1 MLGECSRHL
10 NTQVA
15 WVFPSGMV
23 TLINC
28 YFPLRNTD
36 QLSFPAGIM
45 WSGYTGLLLFGRC
58 VSEDLTCS
66 YFTEYSC
73 VIWRLTASNYND
85 RFNPLRLDTT
95 FPVKLISPATHK
107 FPWKSGDLSEVCGFV
122 GILGH
127 IPFDT
132 FSWLLFAV
140 LWCIATQSFLC
151 SLSWCKAENKTQLS
165 SQAKKIRQKSANCL
179 AEINL
184 L

>member
-15 WVFPSGMV
+15 WVFLSRMV

-28 YFPLRNTD
+28 YFPLRNTE

-45 WSGYTGLLLFGRC
+45 WSGYTGLLSFGRC

-66 YFTEYSC
+66 YFMEYSC
-73 VIWRLTASNYND
+73 VIWMLTASNYND

-107 FPWKSGDLSEVCGFV
+107 FPWKSGDPSEVCGFV

-132 FSWLLFAV
+132 FSYDCCLQFFDV
-140 LWCIATQSFLC
+140 LQHNHYYVLYLGAKQKTKHNFLHEWKR
-151 SLSWCKAENKTQLS
+151 SDRN
-165 SQAKKIRQKSANCL
+165 RQPALQK
-179 AEINL
+179 
-184 L
+184 